1 MRHAEGGCLCGAIR
15 YRVTG
20 PPSWSTICHCRTC
33 RKAAGAPS
41 VAWLTFDQ
49 GNFTLVQGVP
59 GRFLSSSG
67 VARTFCTACGTPL
80 TYITADRPGD
90 IDVTTMSLDEETKFP
105 PTCEVWTTHRVSW
118 ASIDPTRDQYP
129 AEVDS

>member
-1 MRHAEGGCLCGAIR
+1 
-15 YRVTG
+15 
-20 PPSWSTICHCRTC
+20 
-33 RKAAGAPS
+33 
-41 VAWLTFDQ
+41 LTFDQ